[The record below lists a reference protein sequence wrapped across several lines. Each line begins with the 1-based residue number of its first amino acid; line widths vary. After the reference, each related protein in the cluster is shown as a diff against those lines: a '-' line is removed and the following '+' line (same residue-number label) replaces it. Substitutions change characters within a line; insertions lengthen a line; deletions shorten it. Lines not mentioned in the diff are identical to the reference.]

1 MKKYLYI
8 LLISVFCVGMIT
20 IYIQQKTIKTVRS
33 DRDRLAVN
41 QNTLMIGLD
50 TFRTKDNLS
59 AAKIRTLTLS
69 LGEFK
74 RYHSGDIESI
84 KSLNADVR
92 RLRSLMNVGTQTVYN
107 VSTVFRDSII
117 SKDSIIKCVDYD
129 SEWLTFVGCI
139 DSLNNFKGSIQSREK
154 LSIIEHIIP
163 KRFLGFLWKYGCKE
177 RRREIISKNPHTK
190 ITDVEYIEIK

>member
-8 LLISVFCVGMIT
+8 LLISVFCGGMIT

-50 TFRTKDNLS
+50 TFRTKDDLS

-84 KSLNADVR
+84 NSLNADVR
-92 RLRSLMNVGTQTVYN
+92 RLRYLMNVGTQTVYN

-129 SEWLTFVGCI
+129 SEWLTFVGCV
-139 DSLNNFKGSIQSREK
+139 DSLDNFKGSIQSREK

>member
-1 MKKYLYI
+1 MKKYLYTF
-8 LLISVFCVGMIT
+8 LIAMFCGGMIT

-69 LGEFK
+69 LNEFK

-107 VSTVFRDSII
+107 VSTVFRDSVILE
-117 SKDSIIKCVDYD
+117 DSIVKCVDYN

-139 DSLNNFKGSIQSREK
+139 DSLDNFKGSIQSREK